1 MMRGVMLMMSAVTLF
16 VVMQAFIKAAGRVP
30 AGQAVF
36 FRSFFALPVILMWL
50 WIRHDMRDGLKTK
63 NWKGHALRGIC
74 GTTAMGLGFYGL
86 KFLPLPETTAIRFV
100 TPILIV
106 IFAAVL
112 LGETFRKV
120 RLAAVLLGLCGVLII
135 MWPRL
140 TFDLGDMAMIGVIV
154 TLGSS
159 ALAALAQIFV
169 KAMAGRERT
178 AAIVFY
184 FSLTAST
191 LGLMTAPFGW
201 VMPIGVEW
209 AYLIGAGL
217 IGGVG
222 QILLTSSYR
231 FADASTLAPFTYV
244 SMLWALIIGYF
255 WFAEVPTLTMLFGA
269 GLIIVAGVIIVLRE
283 RALGREETAERK
295 LMAQGK

>member
-1 MMRGVMLMMSAVTLF
+1 
-16 VVMQAFIKAAGRVP
+16 
-30 AGQAVF
+30 
-36 FRSFFALPVILMWL
+36 
-50 WIRHDMRDGLKTK
+50 
-63 NWKGHALRGIC
+63 
-74 GTTAMGLGFYGL
+74 MGLGFYGL

-178 AAIVFY
+178 VAIVFY